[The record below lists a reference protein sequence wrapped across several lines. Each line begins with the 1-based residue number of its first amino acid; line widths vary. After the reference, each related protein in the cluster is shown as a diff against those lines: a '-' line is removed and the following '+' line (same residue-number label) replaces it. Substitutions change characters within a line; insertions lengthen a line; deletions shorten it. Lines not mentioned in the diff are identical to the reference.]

1 MKGIFKAV
9 IISLGL
15 LAGGCAIG
23 SALWQASDTQSEGPG
38 DRVQPALPEGDRRPS
53 YVPTLQDVQTITAK
67 GFGRAELC
75 LTGSELREQFPDLVF
90 ESYQGQGPLV
100 DTEGVTVRD
109 RDGKIAFF
117 ALAVVGDGPKLNVL
131 VTDNPDYKT
140 EAGVGPGTTIAD
152 ATLHYGAARLSYNV
166 NNESREFVAFQY
178 GPEDILFR
186 TGSGKR
192 PEFMNLAKSI
202 TKPIAFA
209 KGQKS
214 ARFGRS
220 RVIVIESDRSGTVEG
235 CN

>member
-1 MKGIFKAV
+1 MKGIFKAA

-38 DRVQPALPEGDRRPS
+38 DRVQPALPEGVRRPS

-75 LTGSELREQFPDLVF
+75 LTGSELRERFPDLVF
-90 ESYQGQGPLV
+90 EPYQGQGPLV

-186 TGSGKR
+186 TGSGEEAGIYESSEEHNETDR
-192 PEFMNLAKSI
+192 FREGAKI
-202 TKPIAFA
+202 REVWTIA
-209 KGQKS
+209 
-214 ARFGRS
+214 RHC
-220 RVIVIESDRSGTVEG
+220 D
-235 CN
+235 